1 MIAPVLPDE
10 PLRQL
15 SRAAARAMLAL
26 LLAVMA
32 WSALAVPK
40 MVLVD
45 QQAQA
50 TKSEDSIGDFALYKL
65 IAGRV
70 EAGEPYY
77 QAALTEQRAHDYPTR
92 PFVTVRLPTLAW
104 GHGALGQT
112 GMRIAVSLLMLAVIG
127 LFVWRFAGTLHRY
140 EVAAGALTLVLGG
153 AAVFNDLAA
162 HSHDLVSG
170 ILLSLA
176 LLAYYPDRWWPSLA
190 LAGLALAVRELAL
203 PFVLLWLGFA
213 ALQGRWREFLA
224 ISVLLLLYGGALY
237 FHAQA
242 IAALVLPGDKP
253 SPGWSGLASLAIAQ
267 PDQADV
273 SARPAKIAGWGA
285 GRPATARLV
294 VTWRTHWPVCFLVVC
309 RVHACHVAV
318 CAGGEFLLDHADRA
332 GLSCGPGIHTACYC
346 PLAWRR
352 ISFQRKPILTI
363 VCQGSPLF

>member
-253 SPGWSGLASLAIAQ
+253 SPGWSGLAGPALPLLSLTKLTFLLALPKSLAGVLAVLPLLGWLSLGGRIGPFAFLWFAGFMLVMSLFARVENFYWIMLIA
-267 PDQADV
+267 
-273 SARPAKIAGWGA
+273 PAY
-285 GRPATARLV
+285 L
-294 VTWRTHWPVCFLVVC
+294 
-309 RVHACHVAV
+309 
-318 CAGGEFLLDHADRA
+318 A
-332 GLSCGPGIHTACYC
+332 GLAFIPRAIAHLLGAAS
-346 PLAWRR
+346 R
-352 ISFQRKPILTI
+352 SKESQ
-363 VCQGSPLF
+363 S